1 MGIALAVDGFIANC
15 KTGCKVSLYVQ
26 DIASYRNQKGVWGVI
41 SQGACDAKAK
51 VRFVQSDWPG
61 EAKK

>member
-1 MGIALAVDGFIANC
+1 L
-15 KTGCKVSLYVQ
+15 TGLLQIVKLVAKYLYVQ